1 MPDTKKIL
9 GWGKCTIDGKNDI
22 IEGSASLSVEEGEEQ
37 EALIEGGSAEGRKK
51 APDKYVLTYRR
62 RLGSAGDATPG
73 FTEDAGDVTVTPENA
88 GAVGVSLTACTRHIA
103 IGFDSTDGTTAT
115 YTWKTKGVTDAN
127 GALTDITLSGT
138 GNAGG

>member
-51 APDKYVLTYRR
+51 APGWHHCHLYVEDQRCYRR
-62 RLGSAGDATPG
+62 
-73 FTEDAGDVTVTPENA
+73 
-88 GAVGVSLTACTRHIA
+88 
-103 IGFDSTDGTTAT
+103 
-115 YTWKTKGVTDAN
+115 
-127 GALTDITLSGT
+127 
-138 GNAGG
+138 